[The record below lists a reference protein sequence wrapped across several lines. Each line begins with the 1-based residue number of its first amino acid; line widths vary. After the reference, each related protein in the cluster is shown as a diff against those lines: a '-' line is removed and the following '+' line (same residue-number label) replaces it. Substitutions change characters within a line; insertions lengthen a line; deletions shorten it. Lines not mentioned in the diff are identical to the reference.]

1 MHGGLAESLIFV
13 AFLKHWEK
21 EDKKEQQRLKTRKF
35 YQNLYEQ
42 ITDESEKT
50 TGLIVDIVTKAATV
64 YIPQELET
72 GVLYFPLFCFGK
84 VLAAQGRITSEQQK
98 LLGFYFD
105 NLKLPFSRSEYIAA
119 ATKGSIIGNF
129 QSLMAMTKTELG
141 TFWVDLFRAFYK
153 SGTQDGFQQI
163 VDSVTHN
170 IMRFSLLGNPDSQ
183 LSLGICME
191 FVDCANYQIKNCLD
205 LPVEGV
211 DWLGIVPIKDHIDE
225 MRRIYRGLIRDSD
238 ILDTMSDIDAL
249 YAFFDMMF
257 LHVICDIVM
266 MTKKPNSVKL
276 EMINYGLELVEVK
289 PIMPPAKYIREIATG
304 TPSGMLYKL
313 QYACEDQPGQF
324 WSMLLVLGDKT
335 GRHDDTMKFLYGLI
349 SVLVQVENK
358 FVERYQFLGN
368 DRIVLKYSTH
378 IMTSLLA
385 SANAGGK

>member
-141 TFWVDLFRAFYK
+141 TF
-153 SGTQDGFQQI
+153 
-163 VDSVTHN
+163 
-170 IMRFSLLGNPDSQ
+170 
-183 LSLGICME
+183 
-191 FVDCANYQIKNCLD
+191 
-205 LPVEGV
+205 
-211 DWLGIVPIKDHIDE
+211 
-225 MRRIYRGLIRDSD
+225 
-238 ILDTMSDIDAL
+238 
-249 YAFFDMMF
+249 
-257 LHVICDIVM
+257 
-266 MTKKPNSVKL
+266 
-276 EMINYGLELVEVK
+276 
-289 PIMPPAKYIREIATG
+289 
-304 TPSGMLYKL
+304 
-313 QYACEDQPGQF
+313 
-324 WSMLLVLGDKT
+324 
-335 GRHDDTMKFLYGLI
+335 LI
-349 SVLVQVENK
+349 SCGFHCSEILIASCHLV
-358 FVERYQFLGN
+358 FVWSSWIAPTTRL
-368 DRIVLKYSTH
+368 RIAL
-378 IMTSLLA
+378 IFR
-385 SANAGGK
+385 

>member
-1 MHGGLAESLIFV
+1 MIARLKKSKILRWIWKRIRWFGKDCFLHGILPSIYRRYARRPVNENLVIFV
-13 AFLKHWEK
+13 EYRFDQLQDSLK
-21 EDKKEQQRLKTRKF
+21 L
-35 YQNLYEQ
+35 LYEQ

-72 GVLYFPLFCFGK
+72 GVLYFPFFCFGK

-225 MRRIYRGLIRDSD
+225 MRRIYRGLL
-238 ILDTMSDIDAL
+238 LD
-249 YAFFDMMF
+249 
-257 LHVICDIVM
+257 
-266 MTKKPNSVKL
+266 K
-276 EMINYGLELVEVK
+276 
-289 PIMPPAKYIREIATG
+289 
-304 TPSGMLYKL
+304 
-313 QYACEDQPGQF
+313 
-324 WSMLLVLGDKT
+324 VLFRKDRGSYRK
-335 GRHDDTMKFLYGLI
+335 
-349 SVLVQVENK
+349 
-358 FVERYQFLGN
+358 GN
-368 DRIVLKYSTH
+368 D
-378 IMTSLLA
+378 TS
-385 SANAGGK
+385 SS